1 MQCGNTSL
9 MDILED
15 LFSDFFS
22 LVVASAV
29 NDIVFGFIVFSWQVT
44 VALEVSAHLA
54 AATAE
59 IKRWLPRM
67 LSFFLDINESKIKIS
82 N

>member
-1 MQCGNTSL
+1 M
-9 MDILED
+9 E
-15 LFSDFFS
+15 S
-22 LVVASAV
+22 LV
-29 NDIVFGFIVFSWQVT
+29 NGIVFDFYVFSWQVT
-44 VALEVSAHLA
+44 VALEVTAHLA

-59 IKRWLPRM
+59 IKRWLPKM